1 MVDSVDCGLGGQTKR
16 NQWLLYS
23 QRGLRSAHWKACM
36 TSGWLV
42 SSSGVH
48 WITLSVMWELLDHV
62 IDLMVIWGPVE
73 AFLQP
78 VPLLMT
84 LLGAL

>member
-1 MVDSVDCGLGGQTKR
+1 MAFIFSEEPQKR
-16 NQWLLYS
+16 SLECLYDLWLAGILIWGS
-23 QRGLRSAHWKACM
+23 LDHIECHVGA
-36 TSGWLV
+36 
-42 SSSGVH
+42 
-48 WITLSVMWELLDHV
+48 LDHV

>member
-1 MVDSVDCGLGGQTKR
+1 MTVGLGGQTRR

-23 QRGLRSAHWKACM
+23 QRGLRSAHWKACV

-42 SSSGVH
+42 SSSGAH
-48 WITLSVMWELLDHV
+48 WITVNYHMGTLDHV

-73 AFLQP
+73 AFFKP
-78 VPLLMT
+78 VKVLVT

>member
-1 MVDSVDCGLGGQTKR
+1 
-16 NQWLLYS
+16 
-23 QRGLRSAHWKACM
+23 M

-78 VPLLMT
+78 VPVLMT
-84 LLGAL
+84 LLGAF